1 MKLGKED
8 ICDIYNN
15 AVSKRDKYTEC
26 HYYEKSAEKKWF
38 MQYILLKPIV
48 YVLPQHVKASCKYD

>member
-26 HYYEKSAEKKWF
+26 HYYEKSAEKK
-38 MQYILLKPIV
+38 
-48 YVLPQHVKASCKYD
+48 